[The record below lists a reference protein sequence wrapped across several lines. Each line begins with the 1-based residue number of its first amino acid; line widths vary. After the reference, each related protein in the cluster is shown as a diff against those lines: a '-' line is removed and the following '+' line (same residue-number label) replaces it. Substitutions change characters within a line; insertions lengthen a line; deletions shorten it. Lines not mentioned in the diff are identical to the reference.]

1 MDASIPWKDVEAR
14 MCALN
19 MVRLFPLFS
28 LGFRLSH
35 HLNFASK

>member
-28 LGFRLSH
+28 LGFW
-35 HLNFASK
+35 FAPPFKFCK